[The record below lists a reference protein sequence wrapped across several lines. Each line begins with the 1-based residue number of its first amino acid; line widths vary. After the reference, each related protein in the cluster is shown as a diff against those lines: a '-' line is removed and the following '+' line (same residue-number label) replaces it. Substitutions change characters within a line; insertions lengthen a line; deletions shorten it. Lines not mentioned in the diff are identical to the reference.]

1 MKENTIKI
9 HLNTHDSYKNKYN
22 NEILSNDLFKYIL
35 DEIKGYS
42 IKQKIKFHITSD
54 FELTNEEKDIIIDMI
69 RNSFGTDISEIMN
82 ASKKKNLANGLI
94 LFVGIIFLILYTC
107 FNFKFLS
114 EFILILGWVFIGE
127 AICNF
132 LYNTIENKLNIIRRK
147 QITNA
152 KVIFK

>member
-1 MKENTIKI
+1 
-9 HLNTHDSYKNKYN
+9 
-22 NEILSNDLFKYIL
+22 
-35 DEIKGYS
+35 
-42 IKQKIKFHITSD
+42 
-54 FELTNEEKDIIIDMI
+54 MI